1 MILRCS
7 TVIILLFFFVGHNYG
22 QSVLEKSIDFS
33 IEKVTIQ
40 EALQELSEI
49 SDVNIA
55 FSSDLFDD
63 LNKRNYEYKDSALS
77 AILNEML
84 QPYRV
89 DFLLLNEQIILKEK
103 PKQKF
108 TIYGFVEDSL
118 SGERLIGANVFDRI
132 SAQGTSTNEYGFFS
146 LDLEEGRIDLSVTY
160 LGYRPF
166 QEVFDL
172 KEEVELVF
180 KLGPSLTLA
189 EVIVLAKDTTDSV
202 TKTEHGS
209 NKIKVDQMKGLP
221 ALGGEIDVMRMIDL
235 MPGIQTGNDGLGGI
249 HVRGGNPDQNLVLL
263 DGVPVY
269 NAGHLLGVFSMFS
282 DLSVQ
287 SVDLQK
293 SNFDSRYGGRVSSV
307 LDIRM
312 REGDRHKRHGG
323 IFLGPLAGK
332 VFFEGPIKK
341 DKSSFFISGRRLFW
355 DWILS
360 PLAGGLDIKEFDYYF
375 YDWNA
380 KVNFS
385 LSKRDKIFISYF
397 KGGDRFNLF
406 DSDVGFNSNFGA
418 VERREGIR
426 VSWNNAITA
435 IRWNRV
441 FTPKLFLNAT
451 MTYSKFNFTF
461 WNLRS
466 IWKSNTT
473 DFLDYDFDINKSKIQ
488 DATLRFDFDYYKS
501 SEHLMKFGGSV
512 KGQQFDA
519 RSDNLVR
526 ESKLLVDQLDSSSF
540 ETFNDPDRLSNTL
553 IPQKTPAT
561 ELNLFAQNTYTPND
575 KFTLSVGAYLALFS
589 VRSKV
594 WASLEPRIHTE
605 YFFNKKL
612 STATSLTRMSQF
624 LHQVSGSNFGLP
636 SDLWVPSTDRIRPQ
650 SAWQFSTGLNYRL
663 SKNYKI
669 GWEAYYKDMKGL
681 LSFAPTSFLE
691 IPNWEDK
698 VVEGK
703 GNAYGTEIM
712 LEKTGGKTHGWID
725 YSLSFANRQFD
736 EFNDQQKYPFRYDR
750 RHYLKTAI
758 IHDFSKKFSMSASWI
773 YGSGNPFTLR
783 LGSFFDQNGT
793 QFFTYSDKN
802 EFRMDDYHRLD
813 VGFNWTKQ
821 KKRGTR
827 TWNISVYNVYNRKNP
842 FWITEGQVNGKNETL
857 QYSSLPLLPSFQY
870 GYRF

>member
-1 MILRCS
+1 MIRRCT
-7 TVIILLFFFVGHNYG
+7 TVFIFLFLIVGNNYG
-22 QSVLEKSIDFS
+22 QSVLEKPIDFS
-33 IEKVTIQ
+33 IEKVTI
-40 EALQELSEI
+40 EKALQELSEI

-55 FSSDLFDD
+55 FSSNLFDD
-63 LNKRNYEYKDSALS
+63 SKQRDYEYKDSSLFS
-77 AILNEML
+77 ILTDML
-84 QPYRV
+84 QPFRV
-89 DFLLLNEQIILKEK
+89 DFILLNEQIILKER

-146 LDLEEGRIDLSVTY
+146 LDLEEGAVDLAVTY

-166 QEVFDL
+166 QEVFSL
-172 KEEVELVF
+172 KEEVEMVF

-189 EVIVLAKDTTDSV
+189 EVIVLASDTTDSV

-209 NKIKVDQMKGLP
+209 NKIDVDQMKGLP
-221 ALGGEIDVMRMIDL
+221 TLGGEIDVMRMIDL

-332 VFFEGPIKK
+332 VFYEGPIKK

-355 DWILS
+355 DWVLS
-360 PLAGGLDIKEFDYYF
+360 PLASGLDVNNFDYYF
-375 YDWNA
+375 FDWNA

-385 LSKRDKIFISYF
+385 LSKRDKIFLSFF
-397 KGGDRFNLF
+397 KGGDRFDFLNSEF
-406 DSDVGFNSNFGA
+406 AFNPNFGT
-418 VERREGIR
+418 VESKNGIK
-426 VSWNNAITA
+426 VNWDNAITA

-441 FTPKLFLNAT
+441 FTPKLFLNVT
-451 MTYSKFNFTF
+451 MTYSQFNFNY
-461 WNLRS
+461 WNLNS
-466 IWKSNTT
+466 TWKPNTT
-473 DFLDYDFDINKSKIQ
+473 DFLEYDFDINKSKIQ

-519 RSDNLVR
+519 RSDNITR
-526 ESKLLVDQLDSSSF
+526 ESKFLADQLDSANF
-540 ETFNDPDRLSNTL
+540 ETFNDPDELSLRL

-561 ELNLFAQNTYTPND
+561 ELDLFAQNTYTPND
-575 KFTLSVGAYLALFS
+575 KFTLTTGAYLALFS

-594 WASLEPRIHTE
+594 WASLEPRLHAE
-605 YFFNKKL
+605 YFLTKNL
-612 STATSLTRMSQF
+612 SSAASLTRMSQF

-636 SDLWVPSTDRIRPQ
+636 SDLWVPSTDRVRPQ
-650 SAWQFSTGLNYRL
+650 SAWQFSTGLNYKL
-663 SKNYKI
+663 SKNYKF
-669 GWEAYYKDMKGL
+669 GWEAYYKDMRGV
-681 LSFAPTSFLE
+681 LSFSPTNFLE

-698 VVEGK
+698 VIEGK
-703 GNAYGTEIM
+703 GNAYGTEFII
-712 LEKTGGKTHGWID
+712 EKSGGKTHGWID
-725 YSLSFANRQFD
+725 YTLSWAWRQFD
-736 EFNDQQKYPFRYDR
+736 DFNDGKKYPFRYDR

-758 IHDFSKKFSMSASWI
+758 VHDFTKKFSMSASWV

-783 LGSFFDQNGT
+783 LGKFFDQDGN

-802 EFRMDDYHRLD
+802 AFRMDDYHRLD
-813 VGFNWTKQ
+813 VSFNWTKH

-842 FWITEGQVNGKNETL
+842 FWITEGLRNGKSETL